1 MKVNHRD
8 VTQQHVEMLS
18 AAVRQHRLQLLCA
31 WFCIFFYSYL
41 IVNVFVEK
49 VVLWFNRLLHFISS
63 LDYYIMECVLETSHA
78 RLDSDLKNAMHL
90 GEIAASHQKYI
101 TSVYSQCMQQPSAAF
116 LRDPINEVG
125 LQLNVFFFFI
135 QLPVCHN

>member
-8 VTQQHVEMLS
+8 VTQQDVEILS
-18 AAVRQHRLQLLCA
+18 PAVRQHRLQLLRA
-31 WFCIFFYSYL
+31 WFCIFYYSYL

-116 LRDPINEVG
+116 LRDTINEVG